1 LLGAE
6 PASGEIG
13 PSTAGP
19 EAGARGRGV
28 AVVAE
33 SPLASL
39 AGAGIADRVLAL
51 QRTAGNRAVQRLLQR
66 REVANDSAVSG
77 TQDWTTTDRESNS
90 TRWQQACLQ
99 NLNTVDSSQYRRIV
113 ERRDFYWWFYNYT
126 AAKGYTTRWPLAA
139 AIVAN
144 GAHLVADMDQ
154 KHRWSNETLS
164 MANVQLQGMMREG
177 NQVIFDNVLPKLK
190 RLLDGGPI
198 TGRAALQWDMQVL
211 AEEQNLVQPMYAR
224 MTKETRD
231 QIAYI
236 ARQNF
241 WAAAGSWWTNEGK
254 VDKGPFNNPGD
265 VPAFAEPD
273 LQSPADRWRYG
284 MKLGDLFTPGGSGF
298 NPATDTMPSV
308 ASGYQDGSE
317 FAKVDTRA
325 ALHELDAWLNPNRVS
340 RVGSGSDLNAIIGA
354 LTAPEKEQVLADS
367 SPDGWAYSTAFA
379 QFSFI
384 TEAQVRAAL
393 PSDAGHAAAVDA
405 FVARFKAEQ
414 QRVQIS
420 VPIMVGP

>member
-1 LLGAE
+1 ME
-6 PASGEIG
+6 
-13 PSTAGP
+13 PSTNGP
-19 EAGARGRGV
+19 EGGPRGHGV
-28 AVVAE
+28 AAVAE
-33 SPLASL
+33 HSL
-39 AGAGIADRVLAL
+39 GPAAGAGIADRLLAL

-66 REVANDSAVSG
+66 REVANDSAISG
-77 TQDWTTTDRESNS
+77 SQDWTTSDRESNS
-90 TRWQQACLQ
+90 IRWQQACMR
-99 NLNTVDSSQYRRIV
+99 NVNAVDSSQYRRIV
-113 ERRDFYWWFYNYT
+113 ERRDFYKWFYNYT
-126 AAKGYTTRWPLAA
+126 ATKGYTTRWPLAA

-154 KHRWSNETLS
+154 DHRWANDALS

-177 NQVIFDNVLPKLK
+177 NQVIFDNVLPMLK

-211 AEEQNLVQPMYAR
+211 AEEQNLVQPMYSR

-231 QIAYI
+231 QIEYI
-236 ARQNF
+236 ARQKF

-254 VDKGPFNNPGD
+254 VDKGPFNSPGD
-265 VPAFAEPD
+265 VPAFAESD

-284 MKLGDLFTPGGSGF
+284 MKLGNLFTPGGTGF

-308 ASGYQDGSE
+308 GTGYQDGSE
-317 FAKVDTRA
+317 FRKVDTRA
-325 ALHELDAWLNPNRVS
+325 ALHELDAWLNPNRLS
-340 RVGSGSDLNAIIGA
+340 RVGSGSDENAIIGA
-354 LTAPEKEQVLADS
+354 LTAPEKEQVLADA

-379 QFSFI
+379 QFGFI

-393 PSDAGHAAAVDA
+393 PSDAPHAAAVDA

-414 QRVQIS
+414 QRVQAR
-420 VPIMVGP
+420 VPVMVFP